1 MIKALKRNT
10 AFLYSRVQKRFVK
23 TFLDRRQLS
32 LVEGFDAD
40 SSNLFCKMPQLKNK
54 EQKIVVKVES
64 STNIRIYDAPRF
76 VSVEL
81 GACRNF
87 QLSNNN

>member
-40 SSNLFCKMPQLKNK
+40 SSNLFCKNASVQKQGTENSCQSRKQHKHTNLRCPEVCFSGIGGLPKFPV
-54 EQKIVVKVES
+54 EQ
-64 STNIRIYDAPRF
+64 
-76 VSVEL
+76 
-81 GACRNF
+81 
-87 QLSNNN
+87 Q